1 MAVPLNV
8 DQRPHQDS
16 PREESYLH
24 FLLRESRV
32 ALQWIAIL
40 SLIATVALMM
50 TFFFW
55 AIVPAIALLVSY
67 GLLLIAN
74 DLQQRV
80 EIRDE
85 KSGGLA
91 ARVVTLENQ
100 AAPPGEIAEPLWDE
114 EKGPDAVVRRRL
126 TWIGIEVVIG
136 AALLAL
142 LAAAI
147 LFHWRI
153 VAIAALV
160 LFAYIIFV
168 MTPIWLGWMEE
179 DMNDEVKRQG
189 R

>member
-8 DQRPHQDS
+8 DQPAHEQL

-32 ALQWIAIL
+32 ALQWATIL

-80 EIRDE
+80 EVRDE
-85 KSGGLA
+85 KSGGPA
-91 ARVVTLENQ
+91 ATVMTLENQ
-100 AAPPGEIAEPLWDE
+100 TAPAGEVAEPLWQD

-142 LAAAI
+142 LAAGL
-147 LFHWRI
+147 LFQWRI
-153 VAIAALV
+153 VAIASLV

-168 MTPIWLGWMEE
+168 MAPIWLGWMEE